1 MLSDEEVDL
10 SVYVLLCQTHA
21 LARHVLKLFVESM
34 RVLENAVPKLFCRFT
49 AVTKINLSSD
59 KVQER

>member
-1 MLSDEEVDL
+1 
-10 SVYVLLCQTHA
+10 
-21 LARHVLKLFVESM
+21 M
-34 RVLENAVPKLFCRFT
+34 RVLENAVPKLFCGFT